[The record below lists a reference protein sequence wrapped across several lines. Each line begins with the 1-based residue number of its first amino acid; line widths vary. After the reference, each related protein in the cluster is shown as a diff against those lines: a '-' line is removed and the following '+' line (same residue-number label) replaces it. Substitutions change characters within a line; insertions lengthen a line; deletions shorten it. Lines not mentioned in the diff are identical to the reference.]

1 MPPLIGPRTPIA
13 ERHKRVKLS
22 ITGAPAPDGEGGF
35 EIPDVPLDPP
45 AVWALVRP
53 ASARD
58 LEQMASGTVI
68 AQATHIVEMPYH
80 PGMTINATLLVEA
93 YPKPDRR
100 LTVVYIGN
108 PDERDARLEL
118 ICAEKLS

>member
-1 MPPLIGPRTPIA
+1 MGLIGTGTSIA
-13 ERHKRVKLS
+13 RRHKRVTLS
-22 ITGAPAPDGEGGF
+22 VTGQPQPDGEGGY

-45 AVWALVRP
+45 AMFASVRP
-53 ASARD
+53 ASAKD
-58 LEQMASGTVI
+58 LEQIAAGTVL

-80 PGMTINATLLVEA
+80 PGMTINATLTVEDH
-93 YPKPDRR
+93 PKPARR
-100 LTVVYIGN
+100 FTVIYIGN